1 MTAAVLRLGTRKS
14 PMALAQSEQ
23 VARMITDRTGRA
35 VELVGITTF
44 GDVTQGELASIG
56 GTGVFVSALR
66 TSLLH
71 GDVDLA
77 VHSLKDLPAAP
88 APGLLLAAVP
98 PRDDPRDVL
107 AARGGAK
114 LADLPAG
121 AKIGTGSPRRAA
133 QLRALRPDLQPVP
146 VRGNAGTRLG
156 RITSGEVDAV
166 LLAYA
171 GLARLGRLDAVSQ
184 VFEPDEMLPAPGQ
197 GALAVECHADN
208 TGLAAL
214 LARLDDPVSHLATDA
229 ERGVL
234 AALQAGCSAPIGA
247 YAAPPAAPAGSPG
260 AAREGLAQLRLSA
273 VVVSADG
280 TEAVRA
286 CATGPAAEAAQL
298 GQQVADE
305 LRRGGAEKHM
315 ASTDGLF
322 SRGDDDR

>member
-1 MTAAVLRLGTRKS
+1 VTAAVLRLGTRKS

-44 GDVTQGELASIG
+44 GDVTKGELASIG

-171 GLARLGRLDAVSQ
+171 GLARLGRLDAVTQ

-197 GALAVECHADN
+197 GALAVECRADD
-208 TGLAAL
+208 TDLAAL

-247 YAAPPAAPAGSPG
+247 YAAPAGSAG
-260 AAREGLAQLRLSA
+260 SAGEGLPQLRLSA

-280 TEAVRA
+280 TVAVRT
-286 CATGPAAEAAQL
+286 CATGPAAEAARL
-298 GQQVADE
+298 GEQVAAE

-315 ASTDGLF
+315 ASTDGLLRR
-322 SRGDDDR
+322 SDDDR